1 MISYTLLEFD
11 TLDSTSDFLK
21 ENHSYF
27 PHMTMIR
34 TNHQEKGRG
43 QFERVW
49 ISNKNENI
57 MFSILLKE
65 VDIKRVGNVKL
76 WILESLITFI
86 NTYGINC
93 FFKEPNDIY
102 VDDKKLC
109 GILIETQASEDIYD
123 YIVVGVG
130 LNINQEQF
138 DGLPA
143 TSFKNI
149 LGSKQDLKKLFSKL
163 LSILIKDYERYHI

>member
-11 TLDSTSDFLK
+11 NLTSTSDFLK

-34 TNHQEKGRG
+34 ANHQAKGRG
-43 QFERVW
+43 QFDRLW
-49 ISNKNENI
+49 LSNKSENI
-57 MFSILLKE
+57 LFSILLKE

-76 WILESLITFI
+76 WILESLITLI
-86 NTYGINC
+86 NSFGINC
-93 FFKEPNDIY
+93 YFKEPNDIY

-109 GILIETQASEDIYD
+109 GILIETQTSKAIYD
-123 YIVVGVG
+123 YVVVGIG
-130 LNINQEQF
+130 LNVNQEHF

-143 TSFKNI
+143 TSFKTI
-149 LGSKQDLKKLFSKL
+149 LQFKQDLKKLFSKL
-163 LSILIKDYERYHI
+163 VNVLIKEYERYHI

>member
-1 MISYTLLEFD
+1 MIPYTLLEFD
-11 TLDSTSDFLK
+11 TLNSTSDFLK

-27 PHMTMIR
+27 PHLTMIR
-34 TNHQEKGRG
+34 ANYQAKGRG
-43 QFERVW
+43 QFDRLW
-49 ISNKNENI
+49 FSNKNENI

-86 NTYGINC
+86 NSFGINC
-93 FFKEPNDIY
+93 YFKEPNDIY

-109 GILIETQASEDIYD
+109 GILIETQTSEVIYD
-123 YIVVGVG
+123 YVVVGIG
-130 LNINQEQF
+130 LNINQEDF
-138 DGLPA
+138 NGLPA

-149 LGSKQDLKKLFSKL
+149 LKSKQDLKKLFTKL
-163 LSILIKDYERYHI
+163 VNLMIKDYERYHI

>member
-11 TLDSTSDFLK
+11 TLNSTSDFLK

-34 TNHQEKGRG
+34 ANHQTKGRG
-43 QFERVW
+43 QFDRTW

-65 VDIKRVGNVKL
+65 IDVKRVGNVKL
-76 WILESLITFI
+76 WVLESLITFI
-86 NTYGINC
+86 NTIGINC
-93 FFKEPNDIY
+93 YFKEPNDIY
-102 VDDKKLC
+102 VEDQKLC
-109 GILIETQASEDIYD
+109 GILIETQTSKDVYD
-123 YIVVGVG
+123 YVVVGIGMNV
-130 LNINQEQF
+130 NQESF
-138 DGLPA
+138 ENLPA

-149 LGSKQDLKKLFSKL
+149 LKAKQDLKKLFAKL
-163 LSILIKDYERYHI
+163 VHILIKDYERYHI

>member
-11 TLDSTSDFLK
+11 TLSSTSDFLK

-34 TNHQEKGRG
+34 ANYQSKGRG
-43 QFERVW
+43 QFDRTW

-65 VDIKRVGNVKL
+65 IDVKRVGNVKL

-86 NTYGINC
+86 NMNGINC
-93 FFKEPNDIY
+93 YFKEPNDIF
-102 VDDKKLC
+102 VEDQKLC
-109 GILIETQASEDIYD
+109 GILIETQTSKDIYD
-123 YIVVGVG
+123 YVVVGIG
-130 LNINQEQF
+130 ININQEHF
-138 DGLPA
+138 DNLPA
-143 TSFKNI
+143 TSFINI
-149 LGSKQDLKKLFSKL
+149 LKTKQDLKKLFSKL
-163 LSILIKDYERYHI
+163 VNILIKDYERYHI